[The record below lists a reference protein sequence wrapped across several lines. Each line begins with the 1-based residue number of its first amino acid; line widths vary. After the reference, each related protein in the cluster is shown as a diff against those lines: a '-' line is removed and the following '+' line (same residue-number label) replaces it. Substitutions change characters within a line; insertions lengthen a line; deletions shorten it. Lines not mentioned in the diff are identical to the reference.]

1 MLFLTSKVLLND
13 KIKRKLLTS
22 MDILTL
28 LSGELK
34 KIFDNLK
41 YDGKF
46 ASFQCSDRPDIGD
59 FQANCAMPLSKILH
73 KNPREIA
80 EKIASQLKEKDI
92 FEKVSVDGPGFIN
105 IILSEQFL
113 LDRINGTMGDENFG
127 CGESNADKKTVVVD
141 FGGYNIAKEPHVGHL
156 RSTVIG
162 ESIRR
167 IYEFWGNRVIS
178 DVHQGDWGLN
188 MGMVIC
194 GIRAKY
200 PDLMCFRENFE
211 GETIDDLAIT
221 TEDLTEIY
229 RYANARAKEDKE
241 FEEEIHR
248 ATKMLQDGYKP
259 YRTLWKYFTEISM
272 ADLRELAVD
281 VLGAHFDL
289 WNGESHV
296 HELIRLMLR
305 NLIQSGI
312 VTISEGAKVIDL
324 MDVDDGLPP
333 LIMEKSDGAV
343 MYASSDMATILDRI
357 QKYNVDLILYV
368 VDARQ
373 SLHFR
378 QVFSACRKINLLN
391 EKHRAEHCPFGTVN
405 GSDGKPLKTRSG
417 EIIRLRDLIDETI
430 EKIEKKS
437 QNSDK
442 DTIRKIAVACIKF
455 ADLINYRESNYVFD
469 FDQFTNY
476 EGKTGAY
483 ILYSIVRINSILS
496 NQDKFDYKITEIKT
510 KEERDLIMELTKF
523 SSVVRSSYNRK
534 APNFIAEYA
543 YNLAKKFSTFY
554 ASCNINNETF
564 ESYKKSK
571 VSLLFMTRQYIEKC
585 LYLLGIETV
594 IKM

>member
-1 MLFLTSKVLLND
+1 MKPVDFMN
-13 KIKRKLLTS
+13 
-22 MDILTL
+22 ILAL
-28 LSGELK
+28 LSGELE
-34 KIFDNLK
+34 KIFDSLE
-41 YDGKF
+41 YDRKF
-46 ASFQCSDRPDIGD
+46 ANFQYSDRPDISD

-73 KNPREIA
+73 KTPMEIA
-80 EKIASQLKEKDI
+80 EKIAEKLEEKDI
-92 FEKVSVDGPGFIN
+92 FKKVSVDGPGFIN
-105 IILSEQFL
+105 ISLSEQFL
-113 LDRINGTMGDENFG
+113 LNIVNKTICDKNFG
-127 CGESNADKKTVVVD
+127 CVVNNYEKTVIID

-167 IYEFWGNRVIS
+167 IYEFCGDRVIS

-194 GIRAKY
+194 GIEIKY
-200 PDLMCFRENFE
+200 PNLACFKENFRN
-211 GETIDDLAIT
+211 ETIDDLAIK

-229 RYANARAKEDKE
+229 RYANARIKNDKE
-241 FEEEIHR
+241 FEEEVHR

-259 YRTLWKYFTEISM
+259 YRTLWKYFTEISI
-272 ADLRELAVD
+272 ADLKELAVD
-281 VLGAHFDL
+281 VLGAHFDM

-312 VTISEGAKVIDL
+312 VTTSEGAKIIDL
-324 MDVDDGLPP
+324 TDVDNSLPP

-357 QKYNVDLILYV
+357 QKHNADLILYV

-373 SLHFR
+373 SLHFK
-378 QVFSACRKINLLN
+378 QVFSACEKINLLN

-417 EIIRLRDLIDETI
+417 EIIRLRDLINETI
-430 EKIEKKS
+430 AKIEKKS
-437 QNSDK
+437 QNSDR
-442 DTIRKIAVACIKF
+442 DTIKKIAVACIKF
-455 ADLINYRESNYVFD
+455 ADLINHRESNYVFD

-483 ILYSIVRINSILS
+483 ILYSVVRINSILS
-496 NQDKFDYKITEIKT
+496 NQEKFDYKITEIKT

-523 SSVVRSSYNRK
+523 SNTVMSSYNKK
-534 APNFIAEYA
+534 APNFIAEYV
-543 YNLAKKFSTFY
+543 YNLARKFSTFY
-554 ASCNINNETF
+554 ANCSINNETL

-571 VSLLFMTRQYIEKC
+571 ISLIFITKQYVEKC
-585 LYLLGIETV
+585 LYLLGIDPV

>member
-1 MLFLTSKVLLND
+1 MN
-13 KIKRKLLTS
+13 
-22 MDILTL
+22 ILAL
-28 LSGELK
+28 LSGKLEE
-34 KIFDNLK
+34 IFDSLE
-41 YDGKF
+41 YDKKF
-46 ASFQCSDRPDIGD
+46 AFFQYSDRPDIGD

-73 KNPREIA
+73 KPPMEIA
-80 EKIASQLKEKDI
+80 EKIANHLKDKDV
-92 FEKVSVDGPGFIN
+92 FKKVSVDYPGFIN
-105 IILSEQFL
+105 VAVSDKFL
-113 LDRINGTMGDENFG
+113 FDVVNKTVGDEN
-127 CGESNADKKTVVVD
+127 CGYLVNDADKKTVVID

-167 IYEFWGNRVIS
+167 VYEFWGDRVIS

-194 GIRAKY
+194 GIKAKY
-200 PDLMCFRENFE
+200 PNLTCFQDGFD

-229 RYANARAKEDKE
+229 RYANARAKEDIE
-241 FEEEIHR
+241 FEKEIHR

-259 YRTLWKYFTEISM
+259 YRILWKYFTEISI
-272 ADLRELAVD
+272 AELKELAVD
-281 VLGAHFDL
+281 MLGANFDL

-305 NLIQSGI
+305 NLIQSGV

-324 MDVDDGLPP
+324 TDVDDSLPP

-357 QKYNVDLILYV
+357 QKYNADLILYV

-373 SLHFR
+373 SLHFK

-391 EKHRAEHCPFGTVN
+391 EKHKAEHCPFGTVN

-417 EIIRLRDLIDETI
+417 EIIKLRDLIDETI

-437 QNSDK
+437 KNSDK
-442 DTIRKIAVACIKF
+442 YTIRKIAVACIKF

-496 NQDKFDYKITEIKT
+496 KQEKFDYKITEINT
-510 KEERDLIMELTKF
+510 KEEKDLIMELTKF
-523 SSVVRSSYNRK
+523 NNVITSSHNKK
-534 APNFIAEYA
+534 APNFIAEYV
-543 YNLAKKFSTFY
+543 YILAKKFSTFY
-554 ASCNINNETF
+554 ANCNINNETS
-564 ESYKKSK
+564 EIYKKSK
-571 VSLLFMTRQYIEKC
+571 VSLIFITKQYIEKC
-585 LYLLGIETV
+585 LYLLGIDTV

>member
-1 MLFLTSKVLLND
+1 MKPVDFMN
-13 KIKRKLLTS
+13 
-22 MDILTL
+22 ILAL
-28 LSGELK
+28 LSGELE
-34 KIFDNLK
+34 KIFDSLE
-41 YDGKF
+41 YDRKF
-46 ASFQCSDRPDIGD
+46 ANFQYSDRPDISD

-73 KNPREIA
+73 KTPREIA
-80 EKIASQLKEKDI
+80 EKIAEKLKEKDI
-92 FEKVSVDGPGFIN
+92 FKKVSVDGPGFIN
-105 IILSEQFL
+105 ISLSEQFL
-113 LDRINGTMGDENFG
+113 LNIVNETICDKNFG
-127 CGESNADKKTVVVD
+127 CVVNNYEKTVIID

-167 IYEFWGNRVIS
+167 IYEFCGDRVIS

-194 GIRAKY
+194 GIEVKY
-200 PDLMCFRENFE
+200 PNLACFKENFRN
-211 GETIDDLAIT
+211 ETIDDLAIT

-229 RYANARAKEDKE
+229 RYANARIKDDKE
-241 FEEEIHR
+241 FEEEVHR

-259 YRTLWKYFTEISM
+259 YRTLWKYFTEISI
-272 ADLRELAVD
+272 ADLKELAVD
-281 VLGAHFDL
+281 VLGAHFDM

-312 VTISEGAKVIDL
+312 VITSEGAKIIDL
-324 MDVDDGLPP
+324 TDIDNSLPP

-357 QKYNVDLILYV
+357 QKHNADLILYV

-373 SLHFR
+373 SLHFK
-378 QVFSACRKINLLN
+378 QVFSACEKINLLN

-417 EIIRLRDLIDETI
+417 EIIRLRDLINETI
-430 EKIEKKS
+430 AKIEKKS
-437 QNSDK
+437 QNSDR
-442 DTIRKIAVACIKF
+442 DTVKKIAVACIKF
-455 ADLINYRESNYVFD
+455 ADLINHRESNYVFD

-483 ILYSIVRINSILS
+483 ILYSVVRINSILS
-496 NQDKFDYKITEIKT
+496 NQEKFDYKITEIKT

-523 SSVVRSSYNRK
+523 SNTVMSSYNKK
-534 APNFIAEYA
+534 APNFIAEYV
-543 YNLAKKFSTFY
+543 YNLARKFSTFY
-554 ASCNINNETF
+554 ANCSINNETL

-571 VSLLFMTRQYIEKC
+571 ISLIFITKQYVEKC
-585 LYLLGIETV
+585 LYLLGIDPV